1 MSKRVVL
8 SDVEKVDLP
17 EIPVIEEVRQIR
29 FTKDME
35 LVTEVAD
42 SDLFMIQ
49 RAANVDEH
57 PKIITLEN
65 IIKCMAGDMEEGGY
79 KFITGDTL
87 FKIVGDMEALVTWD
101 NSNLVN
107 ALNETYNQ
115 VLLTNRNLKNEIDRS
130 IATDEEHD
138 TRINNNRQDII
149 SNTDLIHA
157 ETDRAQGEENK
168 IRQEIADYK
177 AEQAIRDENQDK
189 ALQAE
194 TDRAEEQEAAIRQ
207 EMADKFEEQAAKDL
221 AQDNALKKERED
233 RQAEDTLIRKEIAD
247 NKTEQSAKD
256 LEQDNALK
264 KEIQDRKDADDLIQA
279 GIDQDKVAQATKDKA
294 QDDALAAEVTR
305 AKGEETAI
313 RSEMA
318 EEKRLQGI
326 KDAAQDKA
334 LADET
339 TRAKAKETEIQANL
353 DAEIARATQE
363 EQDIYANLGDE
374 ITRAVTREDEI
385 EQKFTEWD
393 NNQDNRLEL
402 LESLTHE
409 QNTDTGTDKT
419 SFQLDMKKSGPRVKV
434 ESGGL
439 SARNAADSAYVNFR
453 ANDVTVDGDLIVK
466 GQQSIIKS
474 QTVEVADNTLLLNKG
489 EVGPGVT
496 KGFAGIEID
505 RGTEENFFF
514 GFNESDDMFK
524 IGKEGSMMDVALR
537 ETVENMNDGMFV
549 SWNAAKKALETTN
562 TLPAN
567 HKITFKGTDTT
578 MDFAIRNSAD
588 LFRIENPAVAAQ
600 HVSLRF
606 VNNRATLDTG
616 TTHFHF
622 LKPVFVPGYI
632 ASANSKLGIGIGNNT
647 EEIVVIDASKITSTK
662 PIHATT
668 FYRSSDSSEVL
679 YKANIVN
686 DVTTG
691 GATNVLSAEQGK
703 LLAQGITQVEGSY
716 LPLSGGT
723 ITGDLTANK
732 GILIAA
738 DEAIKFPLLLSD
750 TIYNC
755 DALASINEVLTIG
768 TSWKKILVGG
778 SNTTITYQAKELI
791 TGLSTNIGRSD
802 RRFNKIFGKEADF
815 YTSVKS
821 ALIESS
827 GNLVAANSVY
837 LKNGAL
843 VFGDSINTDPSIIKS
858 DNFFKIK
865 KGDMYGIQA
874 GKLLLSDTDSTAEQD
889 KVPANGIYSKGAVI
903 SSVGFMSSVR
913 VTDLIMAKTGND
925 VLNISSFNNG
935 TANTPGSHAISG
947 EQVND
952 GIALTYFWTT
962 DFAVQLAI
970 DIDASGMAYRKYT
983 PSTGVAAG
991 WKFLANTNWVNTKIN
1006 TVAANYLPL
1015 AGGVM
1020 TGTIYL
1026 NNNVSLSSKSTTSS
1040 NYNLARID
1048 TNNNT
1053 IISSGV
1059 GQTWIYS
1066 NDNDLYHYRSRTRYS
1081 IWDTYNLSQP
1091 ATLNTG
1097 QTFTGIKTFNSRV
1110 VLNNDI
1116 PIVGLLA
1123 DGSDFR
1129 NLLWMSTSNNPCFG
1143 SASAQPVIVSN
1154 ATDIIHIR
1162 ANTNYNIW
1170 DTYNLPRPVQTA
1182 DLANY
1187 LPLSG
1192 GTMTGTIRTNSA
1204 IILSPSSVSRVN
1216 GINVNDEGW
1225 DIDRS
1230 LLAYVKDYSKGPATI
1245 VATMKDLTLIRSNNS
1260 DLLHGKANAEGT
1272 TITSYKIWD
1281 ASNLTKPVNYNDG
1294 GTAGNVINIYQRK
1307 LGVNGTYWTFLGLT
1321 NEATTGVYAPTA
1333 AGIAGQILQSTGGV
1347 PAWVNAS
1354 SILGEYLPL
1363 SGGVITSS
1371 TAIPLTINGT
1381 GSASDIGIA
1390 VKRANVNKAYFG
1402 HNSNLGAFMYSYT
1415 RDKYLY
1421 ISDTADEI
1429 IFGKTGSSK
1438 KLAFIDDIPSASG
1451 YLTKSVADAT
1461 YLPIGGKGVLSFDSI
1476 GRPVI
1481 DNNQGYISKQ
1491 TDGILKEILW
1501 LDSSNRVNIGYTNNS
1516 VNVVVR
1522 GTLVANSGLNYAN
1535 YIYDRYMSPTF
1546 LSGVNINHNTLNGG
1560 WGRGFNI
1567 VDTEDNIKVVFGG
1580 YGSAT
1585 TVNYAYI
1592 GAGSG
1597 VPYNS
1602 ANNLKIYVD
1611 KVTFNNKTLATIDQ
1625 IPSLSGYATQEW
1637 ANTQFINALAGEN
1650 YVNITL
1656 PRAAQSSAGAKKYLE
1671 WWDSTPG
1678 WYNFKLG
1685 RVEAQGV
1692 LMSTNNG
1699 NTVTIGSQ
1707 NDKYC
1712 HIQNSANIPFHFN
1725 NNVFVK
1731 GNLYMG
1737 ASYDKLVAT
1746 QEWVTSQG
1754 FLKTDKD
1761 THYTTMFNVGVAT
1774 TKADAVAT
1782 NPYFKLFDDSTLRK
1796 QIRINGAGATT
1807 VTSDASGN
1815 ITITS
1820 TDTNTVY
1827 SLPNATASVLG
1838 GVKVGSNITVSSG
1851 TISLTKANVTAA
1863 LGYTPPTTNTTYAQA
1878 TSSAL
1883 GLVKIG
1889 YAESGKNYPVELN
1902 SSGQMYV
1909 NVPWS
1914 DTNTTYS
1921 IATESTAGLVKPIS
1935 VITKP
1940 TLQGATTTSGRYYSV
1955 QMSSDGN
1962 MFVNVPWSDTNT
1974 TYAQATASTLGLV
1987 KIGATNLSSKNY
1999 AVQLNSSGQMY
2010 VAVPWTDTNT
2020 TYSLASTSA
2029 NGLLRQLNG
2038 STSSFLRGD
2047 GTWATPPN
2055 TTYSVATT
2063 SANGLMSSADKTKV
2077 NNAVISTS
2085 TTKVLKIEVVDEI
2098 PTTQTTGT
2106 LYLKLE

>member
-42 SDLFMIQ
+42 PDLFMIQ
-49 RAANVDEH
+49 RAENIDEH

-87 FKIVGDMEALVTWD
+87 FKIVGDMTALVTWD

-107 ALNETYNQ
+107 ALNETYKQ
-115 VLLTNRNLKNEIDRS
+115 VLQTNQNLQDEIDRS
-130 IATDEEHD
+130 TTTDIDHD

-157 ETDRAQGEENK
+157 ETGRAQAEENK

-177 AEQAIRDENQDK
+177 AQQAIRDDNQDK

-194 TDRAEEQEAAIRQ
+194 IDRAEGQEAAIRK
-207 EMADKFEEQAAKDL
+207 EMDDRFVEQAAKDL
-221 AQDNALKKERED
+221 AQDNAL
-233 RQAEDTLIRKEIAD
+233 
-247 NKTEQSAKD
+247 N
-256 LEQDNALK
+256 
-264 KEIQDRKDADDLIQA
+264 KEIQNRKDADDAILE
-279 GIDQDKVAQATKDKA
+279 GIARDKVTQAAKDKE

-305 AKGEETAI
+305 AKGQEAAI

-334 LADET
+334 LADEV
-339 TRAKAKETEIQANL
+339 TRAKAKENQIQANL

-385 EQKFTEWD
+385 ERKFTEWD
-393 NNQDNRLEL
+393 NDQDNRLEL

-409 QNTDTGTDKT
+409 QNTDTGTDKV
-419 SFQLDMKKSGPRVKV
+419 SFQLAMKNSGPRIKS

-453 ANDVTVDGDLIVK
+453 AKDVTVDGDLIVK
-466 GQQSIIKS
+466 GQQSIIQS

-505 RGTEENFFF
+505 RGTEPNFFF

-768 TSWKKILVGG
+768 TSWKNILVGG

-983 PSTGVAAG
+983 PSTGAATD
-991 WKFLANTNWVNTKIN
+991 WKFLANTSWVNSKIN
-1006 TVAANYLPL
+1006 AVASNYLPL
-1015 AGGVM
+1015 AGGLM

-1026 NNNVSLSSKSTTSS
+1026 NNNVSLSSKNTASS
-1040 NYNLARID
+1040 NYNLVRID

-1066 NDNDLYHYRSRTRYS
+1066 NDNDLYHYRNATKYS

-1154 ATDIIHIR
+1154 ATDIIHKR

-1192 GTMTGTIRTNSA
+1192 G
-1204 IILSPSSVSRVN
+1204 
-1216 GINVNDEGW
+1216 
-1225 DIDRS
+1225 
-1230 LLAYVKDYSKGPATI
+1230 
-1245 VATMKDLTLIRSNNS
+1245 
-1260 DLLHGKANAEGT
+1260 
-1272 TITSYKIWD
+1272 
-1281 ASNLTKPVNYNDG
+1281 
-1294 GTAGNVINIYQRK
+1294 
-1307 LGVNGTYWTFLGLT
+1307 
-1321 NEATTGVYAPTA
+1321 
-1333 AGIAGQILQSTGGV
+1333 
-1347 PAWVNAS
+1347 
-1354 SILGEYLPL
+1354 
-1363 SGGVITSS
+1363 VITSS
-1371 TAIPLTINGT
+1371 TEIPLKINGT

-1421 ISDTADEI
+1421 ISDTADEV
-1429 IFGKTGSSK
+1429 IFGKSGSSK
-1438 KLAFIDDIPSASG
+1438 RLAFIDDIPSASG

-1461 YLPIGGKGVLSFDSI
+1461 YLPIGGKGFLSIDSNGKPI
-1476 GRPVI
+1476 MS
-1481 DNNQGYISKQ
+1481 NNQGYSAKQ
-1491 TDGILKEILW
+1491 ANGTVKEILW
-1501 LDSSNRVNIGYTNNS
+1501 IGSDDNLNIGYSITHNAKI
-1516 VNVVVR
+1516 VTA
-1522 GTLVANSGLNYAN
+1522 GTLVTHGGLNYLYN
-1535 YIYDRYMSPTF
+1535 RYSSPTF
-1546 LSGVNINHNTLNGG
+1546 LMSVNINHNTSTGG
-1560 WGRGFNI
+1560 WARNFNVI
-1567 VDTEDNIKVVFGG
+1567 DKEGNIKVVFGG
-1580 YGSAT
+1580 YGNAEI
-1585 TVNYAYI
+1585 VDYAYI
-1592 GAGSG
+1592 GVGSG
-1597 VPYNS
+1597 VRFDS
-1602 ANNLKIYVD
+1602 ANNLKVYVD
-1611 KVTFNNKTLATIDQ
+1611 KVTFNRKQLATTDQ

-1650 YVNITL
+1650 CVNITL
-1656 PRAAQSSAGAKKYLE
+1656 PSAAQSSAGAKKYLE
-1671 WWDSTPG
+1671 WYDSTPG

-1685 RVEAQGV
+1685 RVEAQEV
-1692 LMSTNNG
+1692 IMSTNNG

-1725 NNVFVK
+1725 KDVK
-1731 GNLYMG
+1731 VQGNLYMG

-1827 SLPNATASVLG
+1827 TLPTATASVLG

-1863 LGYTPPTTNTTYAQA
+1863 LGYTPPTTDTTYAQA

-1921 IATESTAGLVKPIS
+1921 IATASTAGLVKPIS

-1987 KIGATNLSSKNY
+1987 KIGATGLSSKNY

-2020 TYSLASTSA
+2020 TYAL
-2029 NGLLRQLNG
+2029 
-2038 STSSFLRGD
+2038 
-2047 GTWATPPN
+2047 
-2055 TTYSVATT
+2055 ATT
-2063 SANGLMSSADKTKV
+2063 TTDGLMSKTDKLKL
-2077 NNAVISTS
+2077 NSSVISDS
-2085 TTKVLKIEVVDEI
+2085 ATKVLKIEVVDEI

>member
-177 AEQAIRDENQDK
+177 AQQAIRDDNQDK

-194 TDRAEEQEAAIRQ
+194 IDRAEGQEAAIRK
-207 EMADKFEEQAAKDL
+207 EMDDRFVEQAAKDL

-233 RQAEDTLIRKEIAD
+233 RQTEDSLIRKEIAD

-453 ANDVTVDGDLIVK
+453 AKDVTVDGDLIVK
-466 GQQSIIKS
+466 GQQSIIQS

-496 KGFAGIEID
+496 KWFAGIEID

-768 TSWKKILVGG
+768 TSWKNILVGG

-791 TGLSTNIGRSD
+791 TGLSTNIGRTD
-802 RRFNKIFGKEADF
+802 RRFGKVYATNGDFSWDITAGGIESTGNLTTKNSFYIKEGAIIFGDD
-815 YTSVKS
+815 VN
-821 ALIESS
+821 SS
-827 GNLVAANSVY
+827 
-837 LKNGAL
+837 
-843 VFGDSINTDPSIIKS
+843 PSIIKS

-903 SSVGFMSSVR
+903 SSAGFSSAVK

-925 VLNISSFNNG
+925 VLNISSFNDG
-935 TANTPGSHAISG
+935 AANTPGSHAISG

-952 GIALTYFWTT
+952 GVALTYFWTT
-962 DFAVQLAI
+962 DYAVQLAI
-970 DIDASGMAYRKYT
+970 DIEASGMAYRKYT
-983 PSTGVAAG
+983 PSTGAATG
-991 WKFLANTNWVNTKIN
+991 WKFLANTSWVNSNIN
-1006 TVAANYLPL
+1006 AVASNYLPL
-1015 AGGVM
+1015 AGGLM

-1026 NNNVSLSSKSTTSS
+1026 NNNVSLSSKNTASS
-1040 NYNLARID
+1040 NYNLVRID

-1066 NDNDLYHYRSRTRYS
+1066 NDNDLYHYRDATKYS

-1154 ATDIIHIR
+1154 ATDIIHRR

-1272 TITSYKIWD
+1272 AITSYKIWD

-1438 KLAFIDDIPSASG
+1438 KLAFIDDIPSVSG

-1461 YLPIGGKGVLSFDSI
+1461 YLPIGGKGFLSIDSNGKPI
-1476 GRPVI
+1476 I
-1481 DNNQGYISKQ
+1481 SNNQGYSAKQ
-1491 TDGILKEILW
+1491 ANGTVKEILW
-1501 LDSSNRVNIGYTNNS
+1501 IDSGDNLNIGYSITHNAKI
-1516 VNVVVR
+1516 VTA
-1522 GTLVANSGLNYAN
+1522 GTLVTLGGLNYLYN
-1535 YIYDRYMSPTF
+1535 RYTSPTF
-1546 LSGVNINHNTLNGG
+1546 LMSVNINHNTSTGG
-1560 WGRGFNI
+1560 WARNFNVI
-1567 VDTEDNIKVVFGG
+1567 DKEGNIKVAFGG
-1580 YGSAT
+1580 YGNAG
-1585 TVNYAYI
+1585 TVEYAYI

-1597 VPYNS
+1597 VRFDS
-1602 ANNLKIYVD
+1602 ANNLKVYVD
-1611 KVTFNNKTLATIDQ
+1611 KVTFNNKQLATTDQ

-1650 YVNITL
+1650 CVNITL
-1656 PRAAQSSAGAKKYLE
+1656 PSAAQSSAGAKKYLE
-1671 WWDSTPG
+1671 WYDSTPG

-1685 RVEAQGV
+1685 RVEAQEV
-1692 LMSTNNG
+1692 IMSTNNG

-1725 NNVFVK
+1725 KDVK
-1731 GNLYMG
+1731 VQGNLYMG

-1889 YAESGKNYPVELN
+1889 YAKSGKNYPVELN

-1921 IATESTAGLVKPIS
+1921 IATASTAGLVKPIS

-1940 TLQGATTTSGRYYSV
+1940 TLQGETTTSGRYYSV

-1987 KIGATNLSSKNY
+1987 KIGATGLSSKNY

-2020 TYSLASTSA
+2020 TYAL
-2029 NGLLRQLNG
+2029 
-2038 STSSFLRGD
+2038 
-2047 GTWATPPN
+2047 
-2055 TTYSVATT
+2055 ATT
-2063 SANGLMSSADKTKV
+2063 TTDGLMSKTDKLKL
-2077 NNAVISTS
+2077 NSSVISDS
-2085 TTKVLKIEVVDEI
+2085 ATKVLKIEVVDEI

>member
-177 AEQAIRDENQDK
+177 AQQAIRDDNQDK

-194 TDRAEEQEAAIRQ
+194 IDRAEGQEAAIRK
-207 EMADKFEEQAAKDL
+207 EMDDRFVEQAAKDL

-233 RQAEDTLIRKEIAD
+233 RQTEDSLIRKEIAD

-453 ANDVTVDGDLIVK
+453 AKDVTVDGDLIVK
-466 GQQSIIKS
+466 GQQSIIQS

-647 EEIVVIDASKITSTK
+647 NEIVVIDASKITSTK

-679 YKANIVN
+679 YKADIVN

-738 DEAIKFPLLLSD
+738 DEAIKFPLLIGD
-750 TIYNC
+750 EIYNA

-768 TSWKKILVGG
+768 VLWKKILVGG

-903 SSVGFMSSVR
+903 SSAGFSSAVK

-935 TANTPGSHAISG
+935 TANAPGSHAISG

-952 GIALTYFWTT
+952 GVALTYFWTT
-962 DFAVQLAI
+962 DYAVQLAI

-1066 NDNDLYHYRSRTRYS
+1066 NDNDLYHYRSSTRYI
-1081 IWDTYNLSQP
+1081 IWDSSNLPTPEYVTGFTGVSLASGAEPFDLNTELIAGKNKPKVVRNYQSVNYWKNAPTGMGLGTVYQLWELSSKNATAASLMPQLAFDINHDVDNGTRYMYFRTSNNKGFGDSSNWKRIVTADETGTFLPISGGTMTGNIQFTNTKGIALQDSSNNVRVGLQMTSSNIVLVGDQTTGLYLQSKSDDLYHTRSTVNYKLWDAYNLSQP

-1116 PIVGLLA
+1116 PIIGLLA
-1123 DGSDFR
+1123 DGSDFM

-1143 SASAQPVIVSN
+1143 SASAQPIIVSN
-1154 ATDIIHIR
+1154 ATDIIHRR
-1162 ANTNYNIW
+1162 AGTN
-1170 DTYNLPRPVQTA
+1170 
-1182 DLANY
+1182 
-1187 LPLSG
+1187 
-1192 GTMTGTIRTNSA
+1192 
-1204 IILSPSSVSRVN
+1204 
-1216 GINVNDEGW
+1216 
-1225 DIDRS
+1225 
-1230 LLAYVKDYSKGPATI
+1230 
-1245 VATMKDLTLIRSNNS
+1245 
-1260 DLLHGKANAEGT
+1260 
-1272 TITSYKIWD
+1272 YKIWD
-1281 ASNLTKPVNYNDG
+1281 AYNLSKPVIYNS
-1294 GTAGNVINIYQRK
+1294 GTAGS
-1307 LGVNGTYWTFLGLT
+1307 
-1321 NEATTGVYAPTA
+1321 ATTLYNRDLGINGSQFTFSSPNGNATTNIYAPTA
-1333 AGIAGQILQSTGGV
+1333 AGTAGQILQSTGGV
-1347 PAWVNAS
+1347 PAWVDVS
-1354 SILGEYLPL
+1354 
-1363 SGGVITSS
+1363 VI
-1371 TAIPLTINGT
+1371 G
-1381 GSASDIGIA
+1381 
-1390 VKRANVNKAYFG
+1390 
-1402 HNSNLGAFMYSYT
+1402 
-1415 RDKYLY
+1415 
-1421 ISDTADEI
+1421 
-1429 IFGKTGSSK
+1429 
-1438 KLAFIDDIPSASG
+1438 SG
-1451 YLTKSVADAT
+1451 YLTKSVADTT
-1461 YLPIGGKGVLSFDSI
+1461 YYPIGGKGVLSFDSI

-1501 LDSSNRVNIGYTNNS
+1501 LDSSNKVNIGYTNNS
-1516 VNVVVR
+1516 TNVVVR
-1522 GTLVANSGLNYAN
+1522 GTLVAHSGLNYAN
-1535 YIYDRYMSPTF
+1535 YLYDRYASPSF
-1546 LSGVNINHNTLNGG
+1546 LSGVNINHNTSNGG
-1560 WGRGFNI
+1560 WARGFNI
-1567 VDTEDNIKVVFGG
+1567 VDIEDNIKVVFGG
-1580 YGSAT
+1580 YGSET
-1585 TVNYAYI
+1585 TANYAYI
-1592 GAGSG
+1592 GAGTG

-1656 PRAAQSSAGAKKYLE
+1656 PSAAQSSAGAKKYLE

-1712 HIQNSANIPFHFN
+1712 HIRNSANIPFHFN

-1737 ASYDKLVAT
+1737 ASYYKLVAT

-1761 THYTTMFNVGVAT
+1761 THYATMFNVGVAT

-1782 NPYFKLFDDSTLRK
+1782 NPYFKLFDDSTLIK

-1827 SLPNATASVLG
+1827 TLPTATASVLG

-1921 IATESTAGLVKPIS
+1921 IATASTAGLVKPIS

-1940 TLQGATTTSGRYYSV
+1940 TLQGETTTSGRYYSV

-1962 MFVNVPWSDTNT
+1962 MFVNVPWVNTNT
-1974 TYAQATASTLGLV
+1974 TYG
-1987 KIGATNLSSKNY
+1987 
-1999 AVQLNSSGQMY
+1999 
-2010 VAVPWTDTNT
+2010 
-2020 TYSLASTSA
+2020 LASTTA

-2038 STSSFLRGD
+2038 STSSFMRGD

-2063 SANGLMSSADKTKV
+2063 TSNGLMSNSDKTKLNDAIV
-2077 NNAVISTS
+2077 S
-2085 TTKVLKIEVVDEI
+2085 
-2098 PTTQTTGT
+2098 TGT
-2106 LYLKLE
+2106 NKIIGIIAVDQIPDPVDQTEGIVYLKFE

>member
-42 SDLFMIQ
+42 PDLFMIQ
-49 RAANVDEH
+49 RAENIDEH

-87 FKIVGDMEALVTWD
+87 FKIVGDMTALVTWD

-107 ALNETYNQ
+107 ALNETYKQ
-115 VLLTNRNLKNEIDRS
+115 VLQTNQNLQDEIDRS
-130 IATDEEHD
+130 TTTDIDHD

-157 ETDRAQGEENK
+157 ETGRAQAEENK

-177 AEQAIRDENQDK
+177 AQQAIRDDNQDK

-194 TDRAEEQEAAIRQ
+194 IDRAEGQEAAIRQ
-207 EMADKFEEQAAKDL
+207 EMDDRFVEQAAKDL
-221 AQDNALKKERED
+221 AQDNAL
-233 RQAEDTLIRKEIAD
+233 
-247 NKTEQSAKD
+247 N
-256 LEQDNALK
+256 
-264 KEIQDRKDADDLIQA
+264 KEIQNRKDADDAILE
-279 GIDQDKVAQATKDKA
+279 GIARDKVTQAAKDKE

-305 AKGEETAI
+305 AKGQEAAI

-334 LADET
+334 LADEV
-339 TRAKAKETEIQANL
+339 TRAKAKENQIQANL

-385 EQKFTEWD
+385 ERKFTEWD
-393 NNQDNRLEL
+393 NDQDNRLEL

-409 QNTDTGTDKT
+409 QNTDTGTDKV
-419 SFQLDMKKSGPRVKV
+419 SFQLAMKNSGPRIKS

-453 ANDVTVDGDLIVK
+453 AKDVTVDGDLIVK
-466 GQQSIIKS
+466 GQQSIIQS

-505 RGTEENFFF
+505 RGTEPNFFF

-647 EEIVVIDASKITSTK
+647 TEVVVIDASKITSTK

-723 ITGDLTANK
+723 ITGDLTTNK

-738 DEAIKFPLLLSD
+738 DEAIKFPLLIGD
-750 TIYNC
+750 EIYNA
-755 DALASINEVLTIG
+755 DALASINETLTIG
-768 TSWKKILVGG
+768 VSWKKILVGG

-903 SSVGFMSSVR
+903 SSAGFSSVVK

-935 TANTPGSHAISG
+935 AANTPGSHAISG

-952 GIALTYFWTT
+952 GVALTYFWIT
-962 DFAVQLAI
+962 DYAVQLAI
-970 DIDASGMAYRKYT
+970 DIEASGMAYRKYT
-983 PSTGVAAG
+983 PSTGAATG
-991 WKFLANTNWVNTKIN
+991 WKFLANTSWVNSKIN
-1006 TVAANYLPL
+1006 AVTSNYLPL
-1015 AGGVM
+1015 AGGTM
-1020 TGTIYL
+1020 TGNIYL
-1026 NNNVSLSSKSTTSS
+1026 NNNVSLLGKNISEGNHNLIKINDKNNIIIGSSSLPI
-1040 NYNLARID
+1040 YM
-1048 TNNNT
+1048 
-1053 IISSGV
+1053 
-1059 GQTWIYS
+1059 YS
-1066 NDNDLYHYRSRTRYS
+1066 NEYDLYHYRNSTKYS
-1081 IWDTYNLSQP
+1081 IWDAYNLSQP

-1116 PIVGLLA
+1116 PIIGLLA
-1123 DGSDFR
+1123 DGSDFM

-1143 SASAQPVIVSN
+1143 SASAQPIIVSN
-1154 ATDIIHIR
+1154 ATDIIHRR
-1162 ANTNYNIW
+1162 AGTN
-1170 DTYNLPRPVQTA
+1170 
-1182 DLANY
+1182 
-1187 LPLSG
+1187 
-1192 GTMTGTIRTNSA
+1192 
-1204 IILSPSSVSRVN
+1204 
-1216 GINVNDEGW
+1216 
-1225 DIDRS
+1225 
-1230 LLAYVKDYSKGPATI
+1230 
-1245 VATMKDLTLIRSNNS
+1245 
-1260 DLLHGKANAEGT
+1260 
-1272 TITSYKIWD
+1272 YKIWD
-1281 ASNLTKPVNYNDG
+1281 AYNLSKPVIYNS
-1294 GTAGNVINIYQRK
+1294 GTAGS
-1307 LGVNGTYWTFLGLT
+1307 
-1321 NEATTGVYAPTA
+1321 ATTLYNRDLGINGSQFTFSSPNGNATTNIYAPTA
-1333 AGIAGQILQSTGGV
+1333 AGTAGQILQSTGGV
-1347 PAWVNAS
+1347 PAWVDVS
-1354 SILGEYLPL
+1354 
-1363 SGGVITSS
+1363 VI
-1371 TAIPLTINGT
+1371 G
-1381 GSASDIGIA
+1381 
-1390 VKRANVNKAYFG
+1390 
-1402 HNSNLGAFMYSYT
+1402 
-1415 RDKYLY
+1415 
-1421 ISDTADEI
+1421 
-1429 IFGKTGSSK
+1429 
-1438 KLAFIDDIPSASG
+1438 SG
-1451 YLTKSVADAT
+1451 YLTKSVADDT
-1461 YLPIGGKGVLSFDSI
+1461 YYPIGGKGVLSIDSV
-1476 GRPVI
+1476 GRPI
-1481 DNNQGYISKQ
+1481 MSNNQGYGAKQ
-1491 TDGILKEILW
+1491 ADGTVKEILW
-1501 LDSSNRVNIGYTNNS
+1501 ISTNNNLNIGYAITHDANIIT
-1516 VNVVVR
+1516 R
-1522 GTLVANSGLNYAN
+1522 GTLFTSSGLNYLYN
-1535 YIYDRYMSPTF
+1535 RYSNATF
-1546 LSGVNINHNTLNGG
+1546 LNSVSINHNTSSASG
-1560 WGRGFNI
+1560 WARSFNI
-1567 VDTEDNIKVVFGG
+1567 INKEEVTQVTYGG
-1580 YGSAT
+1580 YGSYGT
-1585 TVNYAYI
+1585 PNYAYI
-1592 GAGSG
+1592 GVGTG
-1597 VPYNS
+1597 VSYNS
-1602 ANNLKIYVD
+1602 TNNLKVYVG
-1611 KVTFNNKTLATIDQ
+1611 KVTFNNKELATTDQ

-1650 YVNITL
+1650 CVNITL
-1656 PRAAQSSAGAKKYLE
+1656 PSAAQSSAGAKKYLE
-1671 WWDSTPG
+1671 WYDSTPG

-1685 RVEAQGV
+1685 RVEAQEV
-1692 LMSTNNG
+1692 IMSTNNG

-1725 NNVFVK
+1725 KDVK
-1731 GNLYMG
+1731 VQGNLYMG

-1774 TKADAVAT
+1774 TKADAAAT

-1827 SLPNATASVLG
+1827 TLPTATESVLG

-1921 IATESTAGLVKPIS
+1921 IATASTAGLVKPIS

-2020 TYSLASTSA
+2020 TYDLAS
-2029 NGLLRQLNG
+2029 
-2038 STSSFLRGD
+2038 
-2047 GTWATPPN
+2047 
-2055 TTYSVATT
+2055 T

>member
-115 VLLTNRNLKNEIDRS
+115 VLQTNNNLQDEIDRS
-130 IATDEEHD
+130 TTTDIDHD

-149 SNTDLIHA
+149 SNTDLINA
-157 ETDRAQGEENK
+157 ETDRAQAEENK

-233 RQAEDTLIRKEIAD
+233 RQTEDTLIRKEIAD

-264 KEIQDRKDADDLIQA
+264 KEIQNRKDADDLIQA

-537 ETVENMNDGMFV
+537 DTVADMNDGMFV
-549 SWNAAKKALETTN
+549 SWNATRKVLETTN
-562 TLPAN
+562 TLPAT
-567 HKITFKGTDTT
+567 HKITFKGNSTSIDY
-578 MDFAIRNSAD
+578 AIRNHAD
-588 LFRIENPAVAAQ
+588 QFILENPAVSTQ
-600 HVSLRF
+600 NVSLRF
-606 VNNRATLDTG
+606 VNNRATFDTG

-622 LKPVFVPGYI
+622 LKAVFVPGYI

-647 EEIVVIDASKITSTK
+647 TEIVVIDASKITSTK

-679 YKANIVN
+679 YKADIVN

-723 ITGDLTANK
+723 
-732 GILIAA
+732 
-738 DEAIKFPLLLSD
+738 
-750 TIYNC
+750 
-755 DALASINEVLTIG
+755 
-768 TSWKKILVGG
+768 
-778 SNTTITYQAKELI
+778 
-791 TGLSTNIGRSD
+791 
-802 RRFNKIFGKEADF
+802 
-815 YTSVKS
+815 
-821 ALIESS
+821 
-827 GNLVAANSVY
+827 
-837 LKNGAL
+837 
-843 VFGDSINTDPSIIKS
+843 
-858 DNFFKIK
+858 
-865 KGDMYGIQA
+865 
-874 GKLLLSDTDSTAEQD
+874 
-889 KVPANGIYSKGAVI
+889 
-903 SSVGFMSSVR
+903 
-913 VTDLIMAKTGND
+913 
-925 VLNISSFNNG
+925 
-935 TANTPGSHAISG
+935 
-947 EQVND
+947 
-952 GIALTYFWTT
+952 
-962 DFAVQLAI
+962 
-970 DIDASGMAYRKYT
+970 
-983 PSTGVAAG
+983 
-991 WKFLANTNWVNTKIN
+991 
-1006 TVAANYLPL
+1006 
-1015 AGGVM
+1015 
-1020 TGTIYL
+1020 
-1026 NNNVSLSSKSTTSS
+1026 
-1040 NYNLARID
+1040 
-1048 TNNNT
+1048 
-1053 IISSGV
+1053 
-1059 GQTWIYS
+1059 
-1066 NDNDLYHYRSRTRYS
+1066 
-1081 IWDTYNLSQP
+1081 
-1091 ATLNTG
+1091 
-1097 QTFTGIKTFNSRV
+1097 
-1110 VLNNDI
+1110 
-1116 PIVGLLA
+1116 
-1123 DGSDFR
+1123 
-1129 NLLWMSTSNNPCFG
+1129 
-1143 SASAQPVIVSN
+1143 
-1154 ATDIIHIR
+1154 
-1162 ANTNYNIW
+1162 
-1170 DTYNLPRPVQTA
+1170 
-1182 DLANY
+1182 
-1187 LPLSG
+1187 
-1192 GTMTGTIRTNSA
+1192 MTGTIRTNSA
-1204 IILSPSSVSRVN
+1204 IILSPSSVSRLN
-1216 GINVNDEGW
+1216 GINVNDEGL

-1230 LLAYVKDYSKGPATI
+1230 LLAYAKDYSKGPATI

-1272 TITSYKIWD
+1272 AITSYKIWD

-1307 LGVNGTYWTFLGLT
+1307 LGVNGVYWTFLGLT

-1371 TAIPLTINGT
+1371 TATPLTINGT

-1421 ISDTADEI
+1421 ISDTADEV
-1429 IFGKTGSSK
+1429 IFGKSGSSK
-1438 KLAFIDDIPSASG
+1438 RLAFIDDIPSVSG

-1461 YLPIGGKGVLSFDSI
+1461 YLPIGGKGFLSIDSNGKPI
-1476 GRPVI
+1476 MS
-1481 DNNQGYISKQ
+1481 NNQGYSAKQ
-1491 TDGILKEILW
+1491 ANGTVKEILW
-1501 LDSSNRVNIGYTNNS
+1501 IGSNDNLNIGYSITHDAKI
-1516 VNVVVR
+1516 VTA
-1522 GTLVANSGLNYAN
+1522 GTLVTYGGLNYLYN
-1535 YIYDRYMSPTF
+1535 RYSSPTF
-1546 LSGVNINHNTLNGG
+1546 LSCVNINHNTSSTGG
-1560 WGRGFNI
+1560 WARSFNI
-1567 VDTEDNIKVVFGG
+1567 INQEEVTQVTYGG
-1580 YGSAT
+1580 YGSSGT
-1585 TVNYAYI
+1585 PNYAYI
-1592 GAGSG
+1592 GVGTG
-1597 VPYNS
+1597 VSYNS
-1602 ANNLKIYVD
+1602 VNNLRVYVD
-1611 KVTFNNKTLATIDQ
+1611 KVTFNSKQLATTDQ

-1656 PRAAQSSAGAKKYLE
+1656 PSAAKSSAGAKKYLE

-1921 IATESTAGLVKPIS
+1921 IATASTAGLVKPIS

-1987 KIGATNLSSKNY
+1987 KIGATGLSSKNY

>member
-42 SDLFMIQ
+42 PDLFMIQ
-49 RAANVDEH
+49 RAENIDEH

-177 AEQAIRDENQDK
+177 AQQAIRDDNQDK

-194 TDRAEEQEAAIRQ
+194 IDRAEGQEAAIRK
-207 EMADKFEEQAAKDL
+207 EMDDRFVEQAAKDL

-233 RQAEDTLIRKEIAD
+233 RQTEDSLIRKEIAD

-264 KEIQDRKDADDLIQA
+264 KEIQDRKDADDAILE
-279 GIDQDKVAQATKDKA
+279 GIARDKVTQAAKDKA

-305 AKGEETAI
+305 ATGQEAAI

-334 LADET
+334 LADEV
-339 TRAKAKETEIQANL
+339 TRAKAKENQIQANL

-385 EQKFTEWD
+385 ERKFTEWD

-409 QNTDTGTDKT
+409 QNTDTGTDKV
-419 SFQLDMKKSGPRVKV
+419 SFQLAMKNSGPRIKS

-439 SARNAADSAYVNFR
+439 SARNAADSDYVNFR
-453 ANDVTVDGDLIVK
+453 ANDVTVEGDLIVK
-466 GQQSIIKS
+466 GQQSIIES

-537 ETVENMNDGMFV
+537 DTVADMNDGMFV
-549 SWNAAKKALETTN
+549 SWNATRKVLETTN
-562 TLPAN
+562 TLPAT
-567 HKITFKGTDTT
+567 HKITFKGNSTSIDY
-578 MDFAIRNSAD
+578 AIRNHAD
-588 LFRIENPAVAAQ
+588 QFILENPAVSTQ
-600 HVSLRF
+600 NVSLRF

-647 EEIVVIDASKITSTK
+647 NEIVVIDASKITSTK

-679 YKANIVN
+679 YKADIVN

-738 DEAIKFPLLLSD
+738 DEAIKFPLLIGD
-750 TIYNC
+750 EIYNA

-768 TSWKKILVGG
+768 VLWKKILVGG

-843 VFGDSINTDPSIIKS
+843 VFGNSINTDPSIIKS

-935 TANTPGSHAISG
+935 TANTPGSHALSG

-952 GIALTYFWTT
+952 GFALTYFWES
-962 DFAVQLAI
+962 DYAAQLAI
-970 DIDASGMAYRKYT
+970 DIDGSGMAYRKYT
-983 PSTGVAAG
+983 PSTGVSTS

-1066 NDNDLYHYRSRTRYS
+1066 NDNDLYHYRIGTRYI
-1081 IWDTYNLSQP
+1081 IWDSYNLPSPQYAYGVKGISLKSDSEPFDLNTGLYGGVNNPKAVRNYMDSSKWINGPTGMRLGTVFQLWESSTSNATTGASLMPQLAFDINHDVDNGTRYMYFRTSNNKGFGDSSNWKRIVTADETGVFLPIAGGKDVGPIWIKDGTEDLTKGGIYNADGYALLSYNGTNNYFGTSLGTTYIRSSNNNLLHRRNSTSYKIWDAYNLSQP

-1143 SASAQPVIVSN
+1143 SASAQSIIVSN
-1154 ATDIIHIR
+1154 ATDIIHRR
-1162 ANTNYNIW
+1162 ASTN
-1170 DTYNLPRPVQTA
+1170 
-1182 DLANY
+1182 
-1187 LPLSG
+1187 
-1192 GTMTGTIRTNSA
+1192 
-1204 IILSPSSVSRVN
+1204 
-1216 GINVNDEGW
+1216 
-1225 DIDRS
+1225 
-1230 LLAYVKDYSKGPATI
+1230 
-1245 VATMKDLTLIRSNNS
+1245 
-1260 DLLHGKANAEGT
+1260 
-1272 TITSYKIWD
+1272 YKIWD
-1281 ASNLTKPVNYNDG
+1281 AYNLSKPVIYNS
-1294 GTAGNVINIYQRK
+1294 GTAGS
-1307 LGVNGTYWTFLGLT
+1307 
-1321 NEATTGVYAPTA
+1321 ATTLYNRDLGINGSQFTFSSPNGNATTNIYAPTA
-1333 AGIAGQILQSTGGV
+1333 AGTAGQILQSTGGV
-1347 PAWVNAS
+1347 PAWVDVS
-1354 SILGEYLPL
+1354 VIG
-1363 SGGVITSS
+1363 SG
-1371 TAIPLTINGT
+1371 
-1381 GSASDIGIA
+1381 
-1390 VKRANVNKAYFG
+1390 F
-1402 HNSNLGAFMYSYT
+1402 
-1415 RDKYLY
+1415 
-1421 ISDTADEI
+1421 
-1429 IFGKTGSSK
+1429 
-1438 KLAFIDDIPSASG
+1438 
-1451 YLTKSVADAT
+1451 LTKSVADDT
-1461 YLPIGGKGVLSFDSI
+1461 YYPIGGRGKLTINTNGI
-1476 GRPVI
+1476 PVM
-1481 DNNQGYISKQ
+1481 DNNYGYASRK
-1491 TDGILKEILW
+1491 TDGTEKEILW
-1501 LDSSNRVNIGYTNNS
+1501 LDSDNRLNIGHTDNS
-1516 VNVVVR
+1516 ATVVVR

-1535 YIYDRYMSPTF
+1535 YLYNRYLNPIF
-1546 LSGVNINHNTLNGG
+1546 LNSVSINHNTSSTGG
-1560 WGRGFNI
+1560 WARDFSIINPEE
-1567 VDTEDNIKVVFGG
+1567 VTQVTYGG
-1580 YGSAT
+1580 YGSGGT
-1585 TVNYAYI
+1585 PNYAYI
-1592 GAGSG
+1592 GVGTG
-1597 VPYNS
+1597 VSYNS
-1602 ANNLKIYVD
+1602 TNNLKVYVD
-1611 KVTFNNKTLATIDQ
+1611 KVTFNNKELAYAADYLPKSGGTLTGALTVTGQ
-1625 IPSLSGYATQEW
+1625 VL
-1637 ANTQFINALAGEN
+1637 ANNGLLKSI
-1650 YVNITL
+1650 
-1656 PRAAQSSAGAKKYLE
+1656 
-1671 WWDSTPG
+1671 
-1678 WYNFKLG
+1678 
-1685 RVEAQGV
+1685 
-1692 LMSTNNG
+1692 NNG
-1699 NTVTIGSQ
+1699 NTLTIGSQ
-1707 NDKYC
+1707 NNLYC
-1712 HIQNSANIPFHFN
+1712 HFHSSANVAFHFN
-1725 NNVFVK
+1725 NDVIAK
-1731 GNLYMG
+1731 GKIYMNN
-1737 ASYDKLVAT
+1737 DLNQLVAT
-1746 QEWVTSQG
+1746 QDWVTRQG

-1774 TKADAVAT
+1774 TKADAAAT

-1827 SLPNATASVLG
+1827 TLPTATASVLG

-1921 IATESTAGLVKPIS
+1921 IATASTAGLVKPIS

-2047 GTWATPPN
+2047 GTWATPPD

>member
-42 SDLFMIQ
+42 PDLFMIQ
-49 RAANVDEH
+49 RAENIDEH

-87 FKIVGDMEALVTWD
+87 FKIVGDMTALVTWD

-107 ALNETYNQ
+107 ALNETYKQ
-115 VLLTNRNLKNEIDRS
+115 VLQTNQNLQDEIDRS
-130 IATDEEHD
+130 TTTDIDHD

-157 ETDRAQGEENK
+157 ETGRAQAEENK

-177 AEQAIRDENQDK
+177 AQQAIRDDNQDK

-194 TDRAEEQEAAIRQ
+194 IDRAEGQEAAIRK
-207 EMADKFEEQAAKDL
+207 EMDDRFVEQAAKDL
-221 AQDNALKKERED
+221 AQDNAL
-233 RQAEDTLIRKEIAD
+233 
-247 NKTEQSAKD
+247 N
-256 LEQDNALK
+256 
-264 KEIQDRKDADDLIQA
+264 KEIQNRKDADDAILE
-279 GIDQDKVAQATKDKA
+279 GIARDKVTQAAKDKE

-305 AKGEETAI
+305 AKGQEAAI

-334 LADET
+334 LADEV
-339 TRAKAKETEIQANL
+339 TRAKAKENQIQANL

-385 EQKFTEWD
+385 ERKFTEWD
-393 NNQDNRLEL
+393 NDQDNRLEL

-409 QNTDTGTDKT
+409 QNTDTGTDKV
-419 SFQLDMKKSGPRVKV
+419 SFQLAMKNSGPRIKS

-453 ANDVTVDGDLIVK
+453 AKDVTVDGDLIVK
-466 GQQSIIKS
+466 GQQSIIQS

-505 RGTEENFFF
+505 RGTEPNFFF

-647 EEIVVIDASKITSTK
+647 TEVVVIDASKITSTK

-723 ITGDLTANK
+723 ITGDLTTNK

-738 DEAIKFPLLLSD
+738 DEAIKFPLLIGD
-750 TIYNC
+750 EIYNA
-755 DALASINEVLTIG
+755 DALASINETLTIG
-768 TSWKKILVGG
+768 VSWKKILVGG

-903 SSVGFMSSVR
+903 SSAGFSSAVK

-952 GIALTYFWTT
+952 GVALTYFWTT
-962 DFAVQLAI
+962 DYAVQLAI
-970 DIDASGMAYRKYT
+970 DIEASGMAYRKYT
-983 PSTGVAAG
+983 PSTGAATG
-991 WKFLANTNWVNTKIN
+991 WKFLANASWVNSKIN
-1006 TVAANYLPL
+1006 AVASNYLPL
-1015 AGGVM
+1015 AGGLM

-1026 NNNVSLSSKSTTSS
+1026 NNNVSLSSKNTASS
-1040 NYNLARID
+1040 NYNLVRID

-1066 NDNDLYHYRSRTRYS
+1066 NDNDLYHYRNATKYS

-1154 ATDIIHIR
+1154 ATDIIHKR

-1182 DLANY
+1182 DLAN
-1187 LPLSG
+1187 
-1192 GTMTGTIRTNSA
+1192 
-1204 IILSPSSVSRVN
+1204 
-1216 GINVNDEGW
+1216 
-1225 DIDRS
+1225 
-1230 LLAYVKDYSKGPATI
+1230 
-1245 VATMKDLTLIRSNNS
+1245 
-1260 DLLHGKANAEGT
+1260 
-1272 TITSYKIWD
+1272 
-1281 ASNLTKPVNYNDG
+1281 
-1294 GTAGNVINIYQRK
+1294 
-1307 LGVNGTYWTFLGLT
+1307 
-1321 NEATTGVYAPTA
+1321 
-1333 AGIAGQILQSTGGV
+1333 
-1347 PAWVNAS
+1347 
-1354 SILGEYLPL
+1354 YLPL

-1421 ISDTADEI
+1421 ISDTADEV
-1429 IFGKTGSSK
+1429 IFGKSGSSK
-1438 KLAFIDDIPSASG
+1438 RLAFIDDIPSASG

-1461 YLPIGGKGVLSFDSI
+1461 YLPIGGKGFLSIDSNGKPI
-1476 GRPVI
+1476 MS
-1481 DNNQGYISKQ
+1481 NNQGYSAKQ
-1491 TDGILKEILW
+1491 ANGTVKEILW
-1501 LDSSNRVNIGYTNNS
+1501 IGSDDKLNIGYSITHNAKI
-1516 VNVVVR
+1516 VTA
-1522 GTLVANSGLNYAN
+1522 GTLVTHGGLNYLYN
-1535 YIYDRYMSPTF
+1535 RYSSPTF
-1546 LSGVNINHNTLNGG
+1546 LMSVNINHNTSTGG
-1560 WGRGFNI
+1560 WARNFNVI
-1567 VDTEDNIKVVFGG
+1567 DKEGNIKVVFGG
-1580 YGSAT
+1580 YGNAEI
-1585 TVNYAYI
+1585 VDYAYI
-1592 GAGSG
+1592 GVGSG
-1597 VPYNS
+1597 VRFDS
-1602 ANNLKIYVD
+1602 ANNLKVYVD
-1611 KVTFNNKTLATIDQ
+1611 KVTFNRKQLATTDQ

-1650 YVNITL
+1650 CVNITL
-1656 PRAAQSSAGAKKYLE
+1656 PSAAQSSAGAKKYLE
-1671 WWDSTPG
+1671 WYDSTPG

-1685 RVEAQGV
+1685 RVEAQEV
-1692 LMSTNNG
+1692 IMSTNNG

-1725 NNVFVK
+1725 KDVK
-1731 GNLYMG
+1731 VQGNLYMG

-1827 SLPNATASVLG
+1827 TLPTATASVLG

-1863 LGYTPPTTNTTYAQA
+1863 LGYTPPTTDTTYAQA

-1902 SSGQMYV
+1902 SSGQMFV

-1921 IATESTAGLVKPIS
+1921 IATASVAGLVKPIS
-1935 VITKP
+1935 VIAKP
-1940 TLQGATTTSGRYYSV
+1940 KLQSVSTTSERYYSV

-1962 MFVNVPWSDTNT
+1962 MFVNVPWVNTNT
-1974 TYAQATASTLGLV
+1974 TYG
-1987 KIGATNLSSKNY
+1987 
-1999 AVQLNSSGQMY
+1999 
-2010 VAVPWTDTNT
+2010 
-2020 TYSLASTSA
+2020 LASTTA

-2038 STSSFLRGD
+2038 STSSFMRGD

-2063 SANGLMSSADKTKV
+2063 TSNGLMSNSDKTKLNDAIV
-2077 NNAVISTS
+2077 S
-2085 TTKVLKIEVVDEI
+2085 
-2098 PTTQTTGT
+2098 TGT
-2106 LYLKLE
+2106 NKIIGIIAVDQIPDPVDQTEGIVYLKFE

>member
-42 SDLFMIQ
+42 PDLFMIQ
-49 RAANVDEH
+49 RAENIDEH

-537 ETVENMNDGMFV
+537 DTVADMNDGMFV
-549 SWNAAKKALETTN
+549 SWNATRKVLETTN
-562 TLPAN
+562 TLPAT
-567 HKITFKGTDTT
+567 HKITFKGNSTSIDY
-578 MDFAIRNSAD
+578 AIRNHAD
-588 LFRIENPAVAAQ
+588 QFILENPAVSTQ
-600 HVSLRF
+600 NVSLRF
-606 VNNRATLDTG
+606 VNNRATFDTG

-622 LKPVFVPGYI
+622 LKAVFVPGYI

-647 EEIVVIDASKITSTK
+647 TEIVVIDASKITSTK

-679 YKANIVN
+679 YKADIVN

-791 TGLSTNIGRSD
+791 TGLSTNIGRTD
-802 RRFNKIFGKEADF
+802 RRFGKVYATNGDFSWDITAGGIESTGNLTTKNSFYIKEGAIIFGDD
-815 YTSVKS
+815 VN
-821 ALIESS
+821 SS
-827 GNLVAANSVY
+827 
-837 LKNGAL
+837 
-843 VFGDSINTDPSIIKS
+843 PSIIKS

-903 SSVGFMSSVR
+903 SSAGFSSAVK

-935 TANTPGSHAISG
+935 TANAPGSHAISG

-952 GIALTYFWTT
+952 GVALTYFWTT
-962 DFAVQLAI
+962 DYAVQLAI

-1066 NDNDLYHYRSRTRYS
+1066 NDNDLYHYRNGTKYS

-1154 ATDIIHIR
+1154 ATDIIHR
-1162 ANTNYNIW
+1162 RTNTNYNIW

-1272 TITSYKIWD
+1272 AITSYKIWD

-1321 NEATTGVYAPTA
+1321 NEATTGVYAPTTT
-1333 AGIAGQILQSTGGV
+1333 GTAGQILQSTGGV
-1347 PAWVNAS
+1347 PAWVDAS
-1354 SILGEYLPL
+1354 
-1363 SGGVITSS
+1363 VI
-1371 TAIPLTINGT
+1371 G
-1381 GSASDIGIA
+1381 
-1390 VKRANVNKAYFG
+1390 
-1402 HNSNLGAFMYSYT
+1402 
-1415 RDKYLY
+1415 
-1421 ISDTADEI
+1421 
-1429 IFGKTGSSK
+1429 
-1438 KLAFIDDIPSASG
+1438 SG

-1461 YLPIGGKGVLSFDSI
+1461 YLPIGGKGFLSIDSNGKPI
-1476 GRPVI
+1476 MS
-1481 DNNQGYISKQ
+1481 NNQGYSAKQ
-1491 TDGILKEILW
+1491 ANGTVKEILW
-1501 LDSSNRVNIGYTNNS
+1501 IGSNDNLNIGYSITHDAKI
-1516 VNVVVR
+1516 VTA
-1522 GTLVANSGLNYAN
+1522 GTLVTYGGLNYLYN
-1535 YIYDRYMSPTF
+1535 RYSSPTF
-1546 LSGVNINHNTLNGG
+1546 LSCVNINHNTSSTGG
-1560 WGRGFNI
+1560 WARSFNI
-1567 VDTEDNIKVVFGG
+1567 INQEEVTQVTYGG
-1580 YGSAT
+1580 YGSSGT
-1585 TVNYAYI
+1585 PNYAYI
-1592 GAGSG
+1592 GVGTG
-1597 VPYNS
+1597 VSYNS
-1602 ANNLKIYVD
+1602 VNNLRVYVD
-1611 KVTFNNKTLATIDQ
+1611 KVTFNSKQLATTDQ

-1637 ANTQFINALAGEN
+1637 ANTQFINARAGEN

-1921 IATESTAGLVKPIS
+1921 IATASTAGLVKPIS

-1987 KIGATNLSSKNY
+1987 KIGATGLSSKNY

-2020 TYSLASTSA
+2020 TYAL
-2029 NGLLRQLNG
+2029 
-2038 STSSFLRGD
+2038 
-2047 GTWATPPN
+2047 
-2055 TTYSVATT
+2055 ATT
-2063 SANGLMSSADKTKV
+2063 TTDGLMSKTDKLKL
-2077 NNAVISTS
+2077 NSSVISDS
-2085 TTKVLKIEVVDEI
+2085 ATKVLKIEVVDEI

>member
-177 AEQAIRDENQDK
+177 AQQAIRDDNQDK

-194 TDRAEEQEAAIRQ
+194 IDRAEGQEAAIRK
-207 EMADKFEEQAAKDL
+207 EMDDRFVEQAAKDL

-233 RQAEDTLIRKEIAD
+233 RQTEDSLIRKEIAD

-453 ANDVTVDGDLIVK
+453 AKDVTVDGDLIVK
-466 GQQSIIKS
+466 GQQSIIQS

-647 EEIVVIDASKITSTK
+647 NEIVVIDASKITSTK

-679 YKANIVN
+679 YKADIVN

-738 DEAIKFPLLLSD
+738 DEAIKFPLLIGD
-750 TIYNC
+750 EIYNA

-768 TSWKKILVGG
+768 VLWKKILVGG

-874 GKLLLSDTDSTAEQD
+874 GKLLLSDTDGTAEQD
-889 KVPANGIYSKGAVI
+889 KVPDNGIYSKGVVM
-903 SSVGFMSSVR
+903 SSVGFKSGVR
-913 VTDLIMAKTGND
+913 ISELNILKIEND
-925 VLNISSFNNG
+925 TLNISSFVVGSGNIPG
-935 TANTPGSHAISG
+935 TDSISG
-947 EQVND
+947 DVVND
-952 GIALTYFWTT
+952 GFALTYFWQS
-962 DFAVQLAI
+962 DHAAQLAI
-970 DIDASGMAYRKYT
+970 DIDGTGMAYRKYT
-983 PSTGVAAG
+983 PSTGVSTS

-1066 NDNDLYHYRSRTRYS
+1066 NDNDLYHYRSSTRYI
-1081 IWDTYNLSQP
+1081 IWDSSNLPTPEYVTGFTGVSLASGVEP
-1091 ATLNTG
+1091 FDLNTELIAG
-1097 QTFTGIKTFNSRV
+1097 KNKPKAVRNYQSVNYWKNAPTGMGLGIVYQLWESSSKNATAASLMPQLAF
-1110 VLNNDI
+1110 DI
-1116 PIVGLLA
+1116 NHDVDKGTRYMY
-1123 DGSDFR
+1123 FR
-1129 NLLWMSTSNNPCFG
+1129 TSNNKG
-1143 SASAQPVIVSN
+1143 YGDSSNWKRIV
-1154 ATDIIHIR
+1154 
-1162 ANTNYNIW
+1162 
-1170 DTYNLPRPVQTA
+1170 TA
-1182 DLANY
+1182 DETGTF
-1187 LPLSG
+1187 LPISGGNLSG
-1192 GTMTGTIRTNSA
+1192 DLIFNNSTYFRIKNTSGIALAEMYLNNNNVLVIGNAENAYLYLRTNST
-1204 IILSPSSVSRVN
+1204 
-1216 GINVNDEGW
+1216 
-1225 DIDRS
+1225 DIVHER
-1230 LLAYVKDYSKGPATI
+1230 AGNI
-1245 VATMKDLTLIRSNNS
+1245 
-1260 DLLHGKANAEGT
+1260 
-1272 TITSYKIWD
+1272 YKIWD
-1281 ASNLTKPVNYNDG
+1281 AYNLSKPVIYSNG
-1294 GTAGNVINIYQRK
+1294 SSGNVTTIYPRNIGINNNQWSFVSHI
-1307 LGVNGTYWTFLGLT
+1307 NG
-1321 NEATTGVYAPTA
+1321 ETTTIYAPTTT
-1333 AGIAGQILQSTGGV
+1333 GTAGQILQSTGGV
-1347 PAWVNAS
+1347 PAWVDAS
-1354 SILGEYLPL
+1354 
-1363 SGGVITSS
+1363 VITS
-1371 TAIPLTINGT
+1371 G
-1381 GSASDIGIA
+1381 
-1390 VKRANVNKAYFG
+1390 F
-1402 HNSNLGAFMYSYT
+1402 
-1415 RDKYLY
+1415 
-1421 ISDTADEI
+1421 
-1429 IFGKTGSSK
+1429 
-1438 KLAFIDDIPSASG
+1438 
-1451 YLTKSVADAT
+1451 LTKSVADTT
-1461 YLPIGGKGVLSFDSI
+1461 YYPIGGKGVLSFDSI

-1501 LDSSNRVNIGYTNNS
+1501 LDSSNKVNIGYTNNS
-1516 VNVVVR
+1516 TNVVVR
-1522 GTLVANSGLNYAN
+1522 GTLVAHSGLNYAN
-1535 YIYDRYMSPTF
+1535 YLYDRYASPSF
-1546 LSGVNINHNTLNGG
+1546 LSGVNINHNTSNGG
-1560 WGRGFNI
+1560 WARGFNI
-1567 VDTEDNIKVVFGG
+1567 VDIEDNIKVVFGG
-1580 YGSAT
+1580 YGSET
-1585 TVNYAYI
+1585 TANYAYI
-1592 GAGSG
+1592 GAGTG

-1656 PRAAQSSAGAKKYLE
+1656 PSAAQSSAGAKKYLE

-1707 NDKYC
+1707 NNKYC

-1737 ASYDKLVAT
+1737 ASYDKVAT

-1863 LGYTPPTTNTTYAQA
+1863 LGYTPPTTDTTYAQA

-1921 IATESTAGLVKPIS
+1921 IATASVAGLVKPIS
-1935 VITKP
+1935 VIAKP
-1940 TLQGATTTSGRYYSV
+1940 TLQSVSTTSERYYSV

-1962 MFVNVPWSDTNT
+1962 MFVNVPWVNTNT
-1974 TYAQATASTLGLV
+1974 TYG
-1987 KIGATNLSSKNY
+1987 
-1999 AVQLNSSGQMY
+1999 
-2010 VAVPWTDTNT
+2010 
-2020 TYSLASTSA
+2020 LASTTA

-2038 STSSFLRGD
+2038 STSSFMRGD

-2063 SANGLMSSADKTKV
+2063 TSNGLMSNSDKTKLNDAIV
-2077 NNAVISTS
+2077 S
-2085 TTKVLKIEVVDEI
+2085 
-2098 PTTQTTGT
+2098 TGT
-2106 LYLKLE
+2106 NKIIGIIAVDQIPDPVDQTEGIVYLKFE

>member
-42 SDLFMIQ
+42 PDLFMIQ
-49 RAANVDEH
+49 RAENIDEH

-177 AEQAIRDENQDK
+177 AQQAIRDDNQDK

-194 TDRAEEQEAAIRQ
+194 IDRAEGQEAAIRK
-207 EMADKFEEQAAKDL
+207 EMDDRFVEQAAKDL

-233 RQAEDTLIRKEIAD
+233 RQTEDSLIRKEIAD

-264 KEIQDRKDADDLIQA
+264 KEIQDRKDADDAILE
-279 GIDQDKVAQATKDKA
+279 GIARDKVTQAAKDKA

-305 AKGEETAI
+305 ATGQEAAI

-334 LADET
+334 LADEV
-339 TRAKAKETEIQANL
+339 TRAKAKENQIQANL

-385 EQKFTEWD
+385 ERKFTEWD

-409 QNTDTGTDKT
+409 QNTDTGTDKV
-419 SFQLDMKKSGPRVKV
+419 SFQLAMKNSGPRIKS

-439 SARNAADSAYVNFR
+439 SARNAADSDYVNFR
-453 ANDVTVDGDLIVK
+453 ANDVTVEGDLIVK
-466 GQQSIIKS
+466 GQQSIIES

-537 ETVENMNDGMFV
+537 DTVADMNDGMFV
-549 SWNAAKKALETTN
+549 SWNATRKVLETTN
-562 TLPAN
+562 TLPAT
-567 HKITFKGTDTT
+567 HKITFKGNSTSIDY
-578 MDFAIRNSAD
+578 AIRNHAD
-588 LFRIENPAVAAQ
+588 QFILENPAVSTQ
-600 HVSLRF
+600 NVSLRF

-647 EEIVVIDASKITSTK
+647 NEIVVIDASKITSTK

-679 YKANIVN
+679 YKADIVN

-738 DEAIKFPLLLSD
+738 DEAIKFPLLIGD
-750 TIYNC
+750 EIYNA

-768 TSWKKILVGG
+768 VLWKKILVGG

-843 VFGDSINTDPSIIKS
+843 VFGNSINTDPSIIKS

-903 SSVGFMSSVR
+903 SSVGFMSSVK

-925 VLNISSFNNG
+925 VLNISSFNDG
-935 TANTPGSHAISG
+935 TANTPGSHALSG

-952 GIALTYFWTT
+952 GFALTYFWES
-962 DFAVQLAI
+962 DYAAQLAI
-970 DIDASGMAYRKYT
+970 DIDGSGMAYRKYT
-983 PSTGVAAG
+983 PSTGVSTS

-1020 TGTIYL
+1020 TGIIYL

-1066 NDNDLYHYRSRTRYS
+1066 NNNDLYHYRSSTRYI
-1081 IWDTYNLSQP
+1081 IWDSYNLSQP

-1143 SASAQPVIVSN
+1143 SASAQSIIVSN
-1154 ATDIIHIR
+1154 ATDIIHRR
-1162 ANTNYNIW
+1162 A
-1170 DTYNLPRPVQTA
+1170 
-1182 DLANY
+1182 
-1187 LPLSG
+1187 
-1192 GTMTGTIRTNSA
+1192 
-1204 IILSPSSVSRVN
+1204 SVN
-1216 GINVNDEGW
+1216 
-1225 DIDRS
+1225 
-1230 LLAYVKDYSKGPATI
+1230 
-1245 VATMKDLTLIRSNNS
+1245 
-1260 DLLHGKANAEGT
+1260 
-1272 TITSYKIWD
+1272 YKIWD
-1281 ASNLTKPVNYNDG
+1281 AYNLSKPVIYNS
-1294 GTAGNVINIYQRK
+1294 GTAGS
-1307 LGVNGTYWTFLGLT
+1307 
-1321 NEATTGVYAPTA
+1321 ATTLYNRDLGINGSQFTFSSPNGNATTNIYAPTA
-1333 AGIAGQILQSTGGV
+1333 AGTAGQILQSTGGV
-1347 PAWVNAS
+1347 PAWVDVS
-1354 SILGEYLPL
+1354 VIG
-1363 SGGVITSS
+1363 SG
-1371 TAIPLTINGT
+1371 
-1381 GSASDIGIA
+1381 
-1390 VKRANVNKAYFG
+1390 F
-1402 HNSNLGAFMYSYT
+1402 
-1415 RDKYLY
+1415 
-1421 ISDTADEI
+1421 
-1429 IFGKTGSSK
+1429 
-1438 KLAFIDDIPSASG
+1438 
-1451 YLTKSVADAT
+1451 LTKSVADDT
-1461 YLPIGGKGVLSFDSI
+1461 YYPIGGRGKLTINTNGI
-1476 GRPVI
+1476 PVM
-1481 DNNQGYISKQ
+1481 DNNYGYASRK
-1491 TDGILKEILW
+1491 TDGTEKEILW
-1501 LDSSNRVNIGYTNNS
+1501 LDSDNRLNIGHTDNS
-1516 VNVVVR
+1516 ATVVVR

-1535 YIYDRYMSPTF
+1535 YLYNRYLNPIF
-1546 LSGVNINHNTLNGG
+1546 LNSVSINHNTSSTGG
-1560 WGRGFNI
+1560 WARDFSIINPEE
-1567 VDTEDNIKVVFGG
+1567 VTQVTYGG
-1580 YGSAT
+1580 YGSGGT
-1585 TVNYAYI
+1585 PNYAYI
-1592 GAGSG
+1592 GVGTG
-1597 VPYNS
+1597 VSYNS
-1602 ANNLKIYVD
+1602 TNNLKVYVD
-1611 KVTFNNKTLATIDQ
+1611 KVTFNNKELAYAADYLPKSGGTLTGALTVTGQ
-1625 IPSLSGYATQEW
+1625 VL
-1637 ANTQFINALAGEN
+1637 ANNGLLKSI
-1650 YVNITL
+1650 
-1656 PRAAQSSAGAKKYLE
+1656 
-1671 WWDSTPG
+1671 
-1678 WYNFKLG
+1678 
-1685 RVEAQGV
+1685 
-1692 LMSTNNG
+1692 NNG
-1699 NTVTIGSQ
+1699 NTLTIGSQ
-1707 NDKYC
+1707 NNLYC
-1712 HIQNSANIPFHFN
+1712 HFHSSANVAFHFN
-1725 NNVFVK
+1725 NDVIAK
-1731 GNLYMG
+1731 GKIYMNN
-1737 ASYDKLVAT
+1737 DLNQLVAT
-1746 QEWVTSQG
+1746 QDWVTRQG

-1774 TKADAVAT
+1774 TKADAAAT

-1827 SLPNATASVLG
+1827 TLPTATASVLG

-1921 IATESTAGLVKPIS
+1921 
-1935 VITKP
+1935 
-1940 TLQGATTTSGRYYSV
+1940 
-1955 QMSSDGN
+1955 
-1962 MFVNVPWSDTNT
+1962 
-1974 TYAQATASTLGLV
+1974 
-1987 KIGATNLSSKNY
+1987 
-1999 AVQLNSSGQMY
+1999 
-2010 VAVPWTDTNT
+2010 
-2020 TYSLASTSA
+2020 
-2029 NGLLRQLNG
+2029 
-2038 STSSFLRGD
+2038 
-2047 GTWATPPN
+2047 
-2055 TTYSVATT
+2055 VATT

>member
-42 SDLFMIQ
+42 PDLFMIQ
-49 RAANVDEH
+49 RAENIDEH

-115 VLLTNRNLKNEIDRS
+115 VLQTNNNLQDEIDRS
-130 IATDEEHD
+130 TTTDIDHD

-149 SNTDLIHA
+149 SNTDLINA
-157 ETDRAQGEENK
+157 ETDRAQAEENK

-233 RQAEDTLIRKEIAD
+233 RQTEDTLIRKEIAD

-264 KEIQDRKDADDLIQA
+264 KEIQDRKDADDAILE
-279 GIDQDKVAQATKDKA
+279 GIARDKVTQAAKDKA

-305 AKGEETAI
+305 AKGQEAAI

-334 LADET
+334 LADEV
-339 TRAKAKETEIQANL
+339 TRAKAKENQIQANL

-385 EQKFTEWD
+385 ERKFTEWD

-409 QNTDTGTDKT
+409 QNTDTGTDKV
-419 SFQLDMKKSGPRVKV
+419 SFQLAMKNSGPRIKS

-453 ANDVTVDGDLIVK
+453 AKDVTVDGDLIVK
-466 GQQSIIKS
+466 GQQSIIQS

-537 ETVENMNDGMFV
+537 DTVADMNDGMFV
-549 SWNAAKKALETTN
+549 SWNATRKVLETTN
-562 TLPAN
+562 TLPAT
-567 HKITFKGTDTT
+567 HKITFKGNSTSIDY
-578 MDFAIRNSAD
+578 AIRNHAD
-588 LFRIENPAVAAQ
+588 QFILENPAVSTQ
-600 HVSLRF
+600 NVSLRF
-606 VNNRATLDTG
+606 VNNRATFDTG

-622 LKPVFVPGYI
+622 LKAVFVPGYI

-647 EEIVVIDASKITSTK
+647 TEIVVIDASKITSTK

-679 YKANIVN
+679 YKADIVN

-791 TGLSTNIGRSD
+791 TGLSTNIGRTD
-802 RRFNKIFGKEADF
+802 RRFGKVYATNGDFSWDITAGGIESTGNLTTKNSFYIKEGAIIFGDD
-815 YTSVKS
+815 VN
-821 ALIESS
+821 SS
-827 GNLVAANSVY
+827 
-837 LKNGAL
+837 
-843 VFGDSINTDPSIIKS
+843 PSIIKS

-903 SSVGFMSSVR
+903 SSAGFSSAVK

-925 VLNISSFNNG
+925 VLNISSFSNG

-970 DIDASGMAYRKYT
+970 DIDGSGMAYRKYT
-983 PSTGVAAG
+983 PSTGVAAD
-991 WKFLANTNWVNTKIN
+991 WKFLANTNWVNAKIN
-1006 TVAANYLPL
+1006 TVASNYLPL
-1015 AGGVM
+1015 KGGTM
-1020 TGTIYL
+1020 TGNIYL
-1026 NNNVSLSSKSTTSS
+1026 NNDVALVSKTTSGT
-1040 NYNLARID
+1040 NYNLVSID
-1048 TNNNT
+1048 RSNHVVVGTSGCIT
-1053 IISSGV
+1053 YIIS
-1059 GQTWIYS
+1059 
-1066 NDNDLYHYRSRTRYS
+1066 NENDLYHYRNSTKYRL
-1081 IWDTYNLSQP
+1081 WDTYNLSQP

-1154 ATDIIHIR
+1154 ATDIIHRR

-1204 IILSPSSVSRVN
+1204 IILSPSSVSRLN
-1216 GINVNDEGW
+1216 GINVNDEGL

-1230 LLAYVKDYSKGPATI
+1230 LLAYAKDYSKGPATI

-1272 TITSYKIWD
+1272 AITSYKIWD

-1307 LGVNGTYWTFLGLT
+1307 LGVNGAYWTFLGLT

-1371 TAIPLTINGT
+1371 TATPLTINGT

-1421 ISDTADEI
+1421 ISDTADEV
-1429 IFGKTGSSK
+1429 IFGKSGSSK
-1438 KLAFIDDIPSASG
+1438 RLAFIDDIPSVSG

-1461 YLPIGGKGVLSFDSI
+1461 YLPIGGKGFLSIDSNGKPI
-1476 GRPVI
+1476 MS
-1481 DNNQGYISKQ
+1481 NNQGYSAKQ
-1491 TDGILKEILW
+1491 ANGTVKEILW
-1501 LDSSNRVNIGYTNNS
+1501 IGSNDNLNIGYSITHDAKI
-1516 VNVVVR
+1516 VTA
-1522 GTLVANSGLNYAN
+1522 GTLVTYGGLNYLYN
-1535 YIYDRYMSPTF
+1535 RYSSPTF
-1546 LSGVNINHNTLNGG
+1546 LSCVNINHNTSSTGG
-1560 WGRGFNI
+1560 WARSFNI
-1567 VDTEDNIKVVFGG
+1567 INQEEVIQVTYGG
-1580 YGSAT
+1580 YGSSGT
-1585 TVNYAYI
+1585 PNYAYI
-1592 GAGSG
+1592 GVGTG
-1597 VPYNS
+1597 VSYNS
-1602 ANNLKIYVD
+1602 VNNLRVYVD
-1611 KVTFNNKTLATIDQ
+1611 KVTFNSKQLATTDQ

-1921 IATESTAGLVKPIS
+1921 IATASTAGLVKPIS

>member
-42 SDLFMIQ
+42 PDLFMIQ
-49 RAANVDEH
+49 RAENIDEH

-87 FKIVGDMEALVTWD
+87 FKIVGDMTALVTWD

-107 ALNETYNQ
+107 ALNETYKQ
-115 VLLTNRNLKNEIDRS
+115 VLQTNQNLQDEIDRS
-130 IATDEEHD
+130 TTTDIDHD

-157 ETDRAQGEENK
+157 ETGRAQAEENK

-177 AEQAIRDENQDK
+177 AQQAIRDDNQDK

-194 TDRAEEQEAAIRQ
+194 IDRAEGQEAAIRK
-207 EMADKFEEQAAKDL
+207 EMDDRFVEQAAKDL
-221 AQDNALKKERED
+221 AQDNAL
-233 RQAEDTLIRKEIAD
+233 
-247 NKTEQSAKD
+247 N
-256 LEQDNALK
+256 
-264 KEIQDRKDADDLIQA
+264 KEIQNRKDADDAILE
-279 GIDQDKVAQATKDKA
+279 GIARDKVTQAAKDKE

-305 AKGEETAI
+305 AKGQEAAI

-334 LADET
+334 LADEV
-339 TRAKAKETEIQANL
+339 TRAKAKENQIQANL

-385 EQKFTEWD
+385 ERKFTEWD
-393 NNQDNRLEL
+393 NDQDNRLEL

-409 QNTDTGTDKT
+409 QNTDTGTDKV
-419 SFQLDMKKSGPRVKV
+419 SFQLAMKNSGPRIKS

-453 ANDVTVDGDLIVK
+453 AKDVTVDGDLIVK
-466 GQQSIIKS
+466 GQQSIIQS

-505 RGTEENFFF
+505 RGTEPNFFF

-647 EEIVVIDASKITSTK
+647 TEVVVIDASKITSTK

-723 ITGDLTANK
+723 ITGDLTTNK

-738 DEAIKFPLLLSD
+738 DEAIKFPLLIGD
-750 TIYNC
+750 EIYNA
-755 DALASINEVLTIG
+755 DALASINETLTIG
-768 TSWKKILVGG
+768 VSWKKILVGG

-903 SSVGFMSSVR
+903 SSAGFSSAVK

-952 GIALTYFWTT
+952 GVALTYFWTT
-962 DFAVQLAI
+962 DYAVQLAI
-970 DIDASGMAYRKYT
+970 DIEASGMAYRKYT
-983 PSTGVAAG
+983 PSTGAATG
-991 WKFLANTNWVNTKIN
+991 WKFLANASWVNSKIN
-1006 TVAANYLPL
+1006 AVASNYLPL
-1015 AGGVM
+1015 AGGLM

-1026 NNNVSLSSKSTTSS
+1026 NNNVSLSSKNTASS
-1040 NYNLARID
+1040 NYNLVRID

-1066 NDNDLYHYRSRTRYS
+1066 NDNDLYHYRNSTKYS

-1154 ATDIIHIR
+1154 ATDIIHRR

-1182 DLANY
+1182 DLAN
-1187 LPLSG
+1187 
-1192 GTMTGTIRTNSA
+1192 
-1204 IILSPSSVSRVN
+1204 
-1216 GINVNDEGW
+1216 
-1225 DIDRS
+1225 
-1230 LLAYVKDYSKGPATI
+1230 
-1245 VATMKDLTLIRSNNS
+1245 
-1260 DLLHGKANAEGT
+1260 
-1272 TITSYKIWD
+1272 
-1281 ASNLTKPVNYNDG
+1281 
-1294 GTAGNVINIYQRK
+1294 
-1307 LGVNGTYWTFLGLT
+1307 
-1321 NEATTGVYAPTA
+1321 
-1333 AGIAGQILQSTGGV
+1333 
-1347 PAWVNAS
+1347 
-1354 SILGEYLPL
+1354 YLPL

-1461 YLPIGGKGVLSFDSI
+1461 YLPIGGKGFLSIDSNGKPI
-1476 GRPVI
+1476 MS
-1481 DNNQGYISKQ
+1481 NNQGYSAKQ
-1491 TDGILKEILW
+1491 ANGTVKEILW
-1501 LDSSNRVNIGYTNNS
+1501 IGSDDNLNIGYAITHNAKI
-1516 VNVVVR
+1516 VTA
-1522 GTLVANSGLNYAN
+1522 GTLVTRGGLNYLYN
-1535 YIYDRYMSPTF
+1535 RYSSPTF
-1546 LSGVNINHNTLNGG
+1546 LMSVNINHNTSTGG
-1560 WGRGFNI
+1560 WARNFNVI
-1567 VDTEDNIKVVFGG
+1567 DKEGNIKVVFGG
-1580 YGSAT
+1580 YGNAEI
-1585 TVNYAYI
+1585 VNYAYI

-1597 VPYNS
+1597 VRFDS
-1602 ANNLKIYVD
+1602 ANNLKVYVD
-1611 KVTFNNKTLATIDQ
+1611 KVTFNNKQLATTDQ

-1637 ANTQFINALAGEN
+1637 ANTQFIKAIAQEE
-1650 YVNITL
+1650 YVNISL
-1656 PRAAQSSAGAKKYLE
+1656 PSAAQINKYLE
-1671 WWDSTPG
+1671 WWDSQSSGDG
-1678 WYNFKLG
+1678 WYKFHTGALTVRSGDVTINAGILK
-1685 RVEAQGV
+1685 
-1692 LMSTNNG
+1692 STNCN
-1699 NTVTIGSQ
+1699 NTVSIGSQ

-1725 NNVFVK
+1725 KDVK
-1731 GNLYMG
+1731 VQGNLYMG

-1796 QIRINGAGATT
+1796 QIRINGSGATT
-1807 VTSDASGN
+1807 VTSDSSGN
-1815 ITITS
+1815 IIISS

-1827 SLPNATASVLG
+1827 TLPTATASVLG

-1863 LGYTPPTTNTTYAQA
+1863 LGYTPPTTDTTYAQA

-1902 SSGQMYV
+1902 SSGQMFV

-1921 IATESTAGLVKPIS
+1921 IATASVAGLVKPIS
-1935 VITKP
+1935 VIAKP
-1940 TLQGATTTSGRYYSV
+1940 KLQSVSTTSERYYSV

-1962 MFVNVPWSDTNT
+1962 MFVNVPWVNTNT
-1974 TYAQATASTLGLV
+1974 TYG
-1987 KIGATNLSSKNY
+1987 
-1999 AVQLNSSGQMY
+1999 
-2010 VAVPWTDTNT
+2010 
-2020 TYSLASTSA
+2020 LASTTA

-2038 STSSFLRGD
+2038 STSSFMRGD

-2063 SANGLMSSADKTKV
+2063 TSNGLMSNSDKTKLNDAIV
-2077 NNAVISTS
+2077 S
-2085 TTKVLKIEVVDEI
+2085 
-2098 PTTQTTGT
+2098 TGT
-2106 LYLKLE
+2106 NKIIGIIAVDQIPDPVDQTEGIVYLKFE